1 MPVIVMF
8 LSPAR
13 VAATHITMPADWQ
26 VRFLESTDEAEIIS
40 TCRDADCIVS
50 VGSVTGINAR
60 IITNCPNL
68 KLIQC
73 LGVGFNQVDLATAE
87 QREIPVAN
95 SPGQNASTVAEFTI
109 GCIIAL
115 QRRFLESD
123 AEIKAGRYAAFRAQ
137 VLHEGL
143 QEIGG
148 SRLGLV
154 GIGNIGLQV
163 AKIAGL
169 LGASVSYY
177 TEHRRPADV
186 ERQLGITY
194 QPMDDL
200 LADSDI
206 VSFHVPLNETTRG
219 LIGAREL
226 ARMKAGSL
234 LVNTSRG
241 PVVDQIALAQALE
254 SGHLAG
260 AAIDTFDP
268 EPPDVEHPLLRL
280 SPTTQRRLLLTPH
293 TAGITF
299 PSFRRMLAAC
309 VANMERVL
317 RGEPAI
323 NQVNRISNSSGNTEK

>member
-1 MPVIVMF
+1 MV

-50 VGSVTGINAR
+50 VGSVSGINAR

-87 QREIPVAN
+87 QRKIPVAN

-109 GCIIAL
+109 GSIIAL

-123 AEIKAGRYAAFRAQ
+123 AEIKAGRYTTFRSQ

-148 SRLGLV
+148 SRLGLI

-163 AKIAGL
+163 AKIAVL

-177 TEHRRPADV
+177 TKHRRPADV

-200 LADSDI
+200 LVDSNI
-206 VSFHVPLNETTRG
+206 VSLHVPLNETTRG

-226 ARMKAGSL
+226 ARMKVGSL

-241 PVVDQIALAQALE
+241 PVVDQVALAHALE
-254 SGHLAG
+254 SSHLAG

-280 SPTTQRRLLLTPH
+280 TPTAQCRLLLTPH

-317 RGEPAI
+317 RGEPVM
-323 NQVNRISNSSGNTEK
+323 NQVNRVSNSSRNTEK